1 MEEIFNLNQDKDG
14 MEDSIFLS
22 QVEEGEALNPQ
33 NFIVQMLPSCNWR
46 AKFSQ
51 PVVTRKKYAAFAHL
65 SSLISHGLFY
75 RPIILFTK

>member
-33 NFIVQMLPSCNWR
+33 NFIVQMLPSCN
-46 AKFSQ
+46 
-51 PVVTRKKYAAFAHL
+51 
-65 SSLISHGLFY
+65 
-75 RPIILFTK
+75 